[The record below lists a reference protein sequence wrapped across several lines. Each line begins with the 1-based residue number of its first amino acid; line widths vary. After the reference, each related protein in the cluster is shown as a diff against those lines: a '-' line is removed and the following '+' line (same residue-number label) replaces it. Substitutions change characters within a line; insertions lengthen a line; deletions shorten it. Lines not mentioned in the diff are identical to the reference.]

1 LACVIFFTVIF
12 CIFIIYSPPMN
23 FLKGSYKL
31 KNKIKKKK
39 LTKEQKLEQEFESNA
54 KKRIGGSMV
63 YVSKDKVNWDLD
75 Q

>member
-1 LACVIFFTVIF
+1 
-12 CIFIIYSPPMN
+12 MN
-23 FLKGSYKL
+23 FLKGNYKL
-31 KNKIKKKK
+31 KNKIKEKK